1 MNKENNAMAYEKPE
15 VGEILPAQENK
26 TVQNPGPI
34 HSPYGNTEWL
44 QAQAQDKAYQQ
55 NLMLVEEWQNAQKD
69 SPEYAAK
76 LGADYSWAVLVAEA
90 EAGGLDFQQTRQ
102 GPPVSSLA

>member
-1 MNKENNAMAYEKPE
+1 MAYEQPP
-15 VGEILPAQENK
+15 VGSILPAKKNTSVE
-26 TVQNPGPI
+26 NPGPV

-44 QAQAQDKAYQQ
+44 QAQAQNTAHEN
-55 NLMLVEEWQNAQKD
+55 NLDLIEEWHNAQKD

-76 LGADYSWAVLVAEA
+76 LGAGYSWAVLVAEA

-102 GPPVSSLA
+102 GPPVSSLAT

>member
-1 MNKENNAMAYEKPE
+1 MAYEQPE
-15 VGEILPAQENK
+15 VGEILPAKENK
-26 TVQNPGPI
+26 TVQNPGPV

-44 QAQAQDKAYQQ
+44 QADAQDKAYIANQT
-55 NLMLVEEWQNAQKD
+55 LLEEWHNAQKD

-76 LGADYSWAVLVAEA
+76 LGANSSWAVLVAEA